1 MNPAGHHH
9 ARRFRDWKQ
18 PASEDPVTMSDFETW
33 RLRLGVLAVCVVLTG
48 PTAFA
53 QENGEQP
60 LTLKRA
66 VALSVAHS
74 SELALATARH
84 AVAEGQEAQARAP
97 FRPSLFTGSGAA
109 YTNGFP
115 LTWSSGAPSVFNLA
129 YVQTLFN
136 PVLRGQV
143 RAAKERTE
151 VERLGLDRSRDAVIL
166 RTAIVFL
173 DLVHVRHALD
183 VQHRARDA
191 ARRIQEINSNR
202 VSEGRELPIELVRA
216 ELSVARA
223 NQGIIQLE
231 GREDPLAAELC
242 SLIGRRSDQPLELLP
257 EALAPQPEQ
266 PTADLVALALAN
278 SVELHQVDRERRA
291 RIERLEGARGGYW
304 PSLDVISEYS
314 ILSRVNNYDEF
325 FRKFQ
330 RHNVIAG
337 VQARWSIFNAETSSA
352 VSVAQNELRVEEIEL
367 TRKRE
372 EIEQTVRRE
381 AQRARELR
389 ATREVAGLELKL
401 AQENLRILQ
410 ERYQAD
416 RSSLREVESARLEE
430 SDKWIAFLRAD
441 YESQHAQLELFG
453 RTGQLGRLFP

>member
-1 MNPAGHHH
+1 MRGAFATRSNRPQ
-9 ARRFRDWKQ
+9 K
-18 PASEDPVTMSDFETW
+18 DPVTMSDCETW
-33 RLRLGVLAVCVVLTG
+33 RVRLGVLAVSVVMTG

-53 QENGEQP
+53 QEIGEQP

-136 PVLRGQV
+136 PALRGQA

-151 VERLGLDRSRDAVIL
+151 VERLGLERSRDAVIL

-191 ARRIQEINSNR
+191 ARRIQEINGNR

-223 NQGIIQLE
+223 EQGIIQLE

-242 SLIGRRSDQPLELLP
+242 SLIGRRSDQPFELVS

-266 PTADLVALALAN
+266 PTGDLVALALAN

-352 VSVAQNELRVEEIEL
+352 VSVAQNELQVEEIEL

-389 ATREVAGLELKL
+389 ATRAVAGLELKL

-441 YESQHAQLELFG
+441 YESQHAQLELF
-453 RTGQLGRLFP
+453 RTTGQLGRLFP

>member
-1 MNPAGHHH
+1 MNPIL
-9 ARRFRDWKQ
+9 
-18 PASEDPVTMSDFETW
+18 TMSDCETW
-33 RLRLGVLAVCVVLTG
+33 RVRLGVLAVCVGLTG

-74 SELALATARH
+74 SELALATARR

-136 PVLRGQV
+136 PALRGQA

-151 VERLGLDRSRDAVIL
+151 VERLGLERSRDAVIL
-166 RTAIVFL
+166 KTAIVFL

-183 VQHRARDA
+183 VQRRARDA
-191 ARRIQEINSNR
+191 AQRIQAINSNR
-202 VSEGRELPIELVRA
+202 VSEGRELPIEVVRA

-231 GREDPLAAELC
+231 GREDPLAAELR
-242 SLIGRRSDQPLELLP
+242 SLIGRRSDQPLQLVP

-266 PTADLVALALAN
+266 ATADLVALALAN

-291 RIERLEGARGGYW
+291 RIERLEGARGGFW

-352 VSVAQNELRVEEIEL
+352 VKVAQNELQVEEIEL

-389 ATREVAGLELKL
+389 ATREVAALELKL

-441 YESQHAQLELFG
+441 YESQHAQLELF
-453 RTGQLGRLFP
+453 RTTGQLGRLFP

>member
-1 MNPAGHHH
+1 MRGAFATRSNRPQ
-9 ARRFRDWKQ
+9 K
-18 PASEDPVTMSDFETW
+18 DPVTMSDCETW
-33 RLRLGVLAVCVVLTG
+33 RVRLGVLAVSVVMTG

-53 QENGEQP
+53 QEIGEQP

-136 PVLRGQV
+136 PALRGQA

-151 VERLGLDRSRDAVIL
+151 VERLGLERSRDAVIL

-183 VQHRARDA
+183 VQRRARDA

-202 VSEGRELPIELVRA
+202 VSEGRDLPIELVRA

-223 NQGIIQLE
+223 EQGIIQLE
-231 GREDPLAAELC
+231 GREDPLATELC
-242 SLIGRRSDQPLELLP
+242 SLIGRR
-257 EALAPQPEQ
+257 
-266 PTADLVALALAN
+266 
-278 SVELHQVDRERRA
+278 
-291 RIERLEGARGGYW
+291 
-304 PSLDVISEYS
+304 
-314 ILSRVNNYDEF
+314 
-325 FRKFQ
+325 
-330 RHNVIAG
+330 
-337 VQARWSIFNAETSSA
+337 
-352 VSVAQNELRVEEIEL
+352 
-367 TRKRE
+367 
-372 EIEQTVRRE
+372 
-381 AQRARELR
+381 
-389 ATREVAGLELKL
+389 
-401 AQENLRILQ
+401 
-410 ERYQAD
+410 
-416 RSSLREVESARLEE
+416 
-430 SDKWIAFLRAD
+430 
-441 YESQHAQLELFG
+441 
-453 RTGQLGRLFP
+453 

>member
-1 MNPAGHHH
+1 
-9 ARRFRDWKQ
+9 
-18 PASEDPVTMSDFETW
+18 
-33 RLRLGVLAVCVVLTG
+33 
-48 PTAFA
+48 
-53 QENGEQP
+53 
-60 LTLKRA
+60 
-66 VALSVAHS
+66 
-74 SELALATARH
+74 
-84 AVAEGQEAQARAP
+84 
-97 FRPSLFTGSGAA
+97 
-109 YTNGFP
+109 
-115 LTWSSGAPSVFNLA
+115 
-129 YVQTLFN
+129 
-136 PVLRGQV
+136 
-143 RAAKERTE
+143 
-151 VERLGLDRSRDAVIL
+151 VIL

-173 DLVHVRHALD
+173 DLVHVRYALD

-191 ARRIQEINSNR
+191 SQRIQEINSNR

-242 SLIGRRSDQPLELLP
+242 SLIGRRSDQPLELVP

-266 PTADLVALALAN
+266 ATADLVALAIAN

-304 PSLDVISEYS
+304 PSIDVISEYS

-330 RHNVIAG
+330 RNNVIAG

-352 VSVAQNELRVEEIEL
+352 VKVAQNELQVEEIEL

-441 YESQHAQLELFG
+441 YESQHAQLELF
-453 RTGQLGRLFP
+453 RTTGQLGRLFP